1 MAKLENIRSI
11 ISQIKPQM
19 QEVQA
24 TNKPQQPITNGSLAV
39 DNKVLPLPET
49 KPQPQSKNIMAILT
63 AGKDYG
69 SIPGVKGTVL
79 FKSGAIKIMKHYG
92 LKQSIELLDKT
103 VNIPEKFIS
112 YTVKISLINASGEI
126 VAEAFGSANSHERK
140 FLDKG
145 FSADSMLI
153 GIAAKRALVS
163 AVKDTIS

>member
-19 QEVQA
+19 QEVNTTQA
-24 TNKPQQPITNGSLAV
+24 QKQPVIDGNLAV
-39 DNKVLPLPET
+39 DNKVLPLPDT
-49 KPQPQSKNIMAILT
+49 KQQPNNSGIMSILT

-79 FKSGAIKIMKHYG
+79 FKSGAIKIMKYLG
-92 LKQSIELLDKT
+92 LRQHIELLDKT
-103 VNIPEKFIS
+103 VNVAEHFIS
-112 YTVKISLINASGEI
+112 YTVKVSLTIASGEI
-126 VAEAFGSANSHERK
+126 VAEAFGSANSHEKK

-153 GIAAKRALVS
+153 GMAAKRALIS
-163 AVKDTIS
+163 AIKDVI